1 MGGSEDRGLD
11 ISDEA
16 LEARGWE
23 PDTAQADD
31 TPVHEEADGGEL
43 EAADAPV
50 DREGDT
56 PDTTEEGGGDE
67 GDAQVVDEP
76 VSGEAAGG
84 SEGGE
89 PEWQM
94 PDKFAGKSAEE
105 IARLAVE
112 SESYFGR
119 KLEELRQQQEA
130 AAQQQQA
137 ELAAYMAAQ
146 QAASFDADAALNG
159 LDPVPAY
166 NTAIQML
173 DQGLADPSIVNR
185 VISETRDLDPD
196 LASEMA
202 RDFDRR
208 IMRAEYSQQL
218 QQLQQQFEQQVAPI
232 QQQTFVQAA
241 QQASAE
247 FMSAEPDAAAYQQ
260 DIAKI
265 VSENPN
271 LLGDRSPAAIKA
283 GLNAAL
289 VQARGADITRSTAYQ
304 QQLAAEKAAA
314 QVEQGGAPKQ
324 APMSEVD
331 RIRAEVFGAK
341 DPADALF
348 S

>member
-31 TPVHEEADGGEL
+31 TPVHEEAVGDDL

-50 DREGDT
+50 DREVDT
-56 PDTTEEGGGDE
+56 PGTTEEGGGDE
-67 GDAQVVDEP
+67 GDAPVVEEP
-76 VSGEAAGG
+76 GDGAD
-84 SEGGE
+84 EGGE

-260 DIAKI
+260 DIANI

-271 LLGDRSPAAIKA
+271 LLGDRSPAAIRA